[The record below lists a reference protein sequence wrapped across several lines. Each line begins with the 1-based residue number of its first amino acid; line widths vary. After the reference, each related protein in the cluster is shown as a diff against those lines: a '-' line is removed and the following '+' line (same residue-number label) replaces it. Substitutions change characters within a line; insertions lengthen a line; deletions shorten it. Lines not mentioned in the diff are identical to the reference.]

1 MNKRKNRQKTDEQS
15 NLMMD
20 NFIEKLDEQKKKIFH
35 VSIFHVKINAT
46 WICLNNSLLIEIT
59 VGELI
64 KKSGSFDYAVKLKD
78 HTKFH

>member
-1 MNKRKNRQKTDEQS
+1 MNKRKNSQKTNKQS
-15 NLMMD
+15 NFKMD
-20 NFIEKLDEQKKKIFH
+20 NLIDKLDGQKKKDNQIFH

-64 KKSGSFDYAVKLKD
+64 KKLMN
-78 HTKFH
+78 

>member
-1 MNKRKNRQKTDEQS
+1 METP
-15 NLMMD
+15 
-20 NFIEKLDEQKKKIFH
+20 
-35 VSIFHVKINAT
+35 NAT
-46 WICLNNSLLIEIT
+46 WKCLNNSLLIEIT